1 MSDKKRKV
9 IRLSGNFIE
18 TLDEGI
24 DSEIQENSE
33 TKSLTVKTNDIKKGI
48 KIKSVQLGVPVTGIM
63 LDNKKGNTRLVD
75 VKGSE
80 VGLFDEMG
88 SIYSHDIVLAEIDG
102 VWKSVEHTEKQ
113 LNLKR
118 QLNSMGW

>member
-1 MSDKKRKV
+1 MS
-9 IRLSGNFIE
+9 I
-18 TLDEGI
+18 
-24 DSEIQENSE
+24 
-33 TKSLTVKTNDIKKGI
+33 KTNDIKKGT
-48 KIKSVQLGVPVTGIM
+48 KIKSKQLGVPVTGIM

-88 SIYSHDIVLAEIDG
+88 SVYSHDIILAEIDG

>member
-1 MSDKKRKV
+1 MSDEKRKV
-9 IRLSGNFIE
+9 IRLSGNFVE
-18 TLDEGI
+18 TLEEGI

-88 SIYSHDIVLAEIDG
+88 SIYSHDIILAEIEG

-118 QLNSMGW
+118 QLKSMGW

>member
-1 MSDKKRKV
+1 MSDEKRKV

-18 TLDEGI
+18 TLEEGI

-88 SIYSHDIVLAEIDG
+88 SVYSHDIVLAEIDG

>member
-1 MSDKKRKV
+1 MTDKKRKV
-9 IRLSGNFIE
+9 IRLSGNFVD
-18 TLDEGI
+18 TLEEGI

-33 TKSLTVKTNDIKKGI
+33 TKPLTVKTNDIKKGT
-48 KIKSVQLGVPVTGIM
+48 KIKSVQLGLSVSGIM
-63 LDNKKGNTRLVD
+63 ADNKKGNTRLVD

-88 SIYSHDIVLAEIDG
+88 SVYSHDIILAEIDG

-118 QLNSMGW
+118 QLKSMGW

>member
-1 MSDKKRKV
+1 MSDEKRKV
-9 IRLSGNFIE
+9 IRLSGNFAE
-18 TLDEGI
+18 TLEEGI

-33 TKSLTVKTNDIKKGI
+33 TKSLTVKTNDIKKGT
-48 KIKSVQLGVPVTGIM
+48 KIKSVQLGLSVGGIM
-63 LDNKKGNTRLVD
+63 ADNKKGNTRLVD

-88 SIYSHDIVLAEIDG
+88 SVYSHDIILAEIDG

-118 QLNSMGW
+118 QLKSMGW

>member
-1 MSDKKRKV
+1 MSDEKRKV

-18 TLDEGI
+18 TLEEGI

-63 LDNKKGNTRLVD
+63 LDNKKGNTRLID

-88 SIYSHDIVLAEIDG
+88 SVYSHDIVLAEIDG

>member
-1 MSDKKRKV
+1 MSDEKRKV
-9 IRLSGNFIE
+9 IRLSGNFVD
-18 TLDEGI
+18 TLEEGI

-33 TKSLTVKTNDIKKGI
+33 TKPLTVKTNDIKKGT

-88 SIYSHDIVLAEIDG
+88 SVYSHDIILAEIDG

>member
-1 MSDKKRKV
+1 MSDEKRKV
-9 IRLSGNFIE
+9 IRLSGNFVE
-18 TLDEGI
+18 TLEEGI

-33 TKSLTVKTNDIKKGI
+33 TKCLTVKTNDIKKGI
-48 KIKSVQLGVPVTGIM
+48 KIKSVQLGVPVTGVM

-88 SIYSHDIVLAEIDG
+88 SIYSHDIILAEIDG

>member
-1 MSDKKRKV
+1 MSDEKRKV
-9 IRLSGNFIE
+9 IRLSGNFVEITQE
-18 TLDEGI
+18 EA
-24 DSEIQENSE
+24 DSEIQENFE
-33 TKSLTVKTNDIKKGI
+33 TKPLTVKTNDIKKGT
-48 KIKSVQLGVPVTGIM
+48 KIKSKQLGVPVTGIM

-88 SIYSHDIVLAEIDG
+88 SVYSHDIILAEIDG